1 MLKKFDWRPCS
12 NISKAN
18 KLSKRVIRP
27 RVLKIN
33 LQPLAVKGVN
43 KEQKPCSL
51 FFKRVWRTHSLI
63 PGDVP
68 ILLKGH
74 QSNFVS
80 KFLWKKPAIRF
91 QIYFRGKFQ
100 FFAKVEVLF
109 IHFFHYSTRFH
120 CNFYDK
126 SNYKYVLNIKV
137 RYEIMI
143 LHFVLTWPPADIGTS
158 AVVRVIEQ
166 WCFNSV
172 PDPFN
177 GQTVNFILKP
187 PKVIESRTYVKKANL
202 KHYWNNT
209 VLLIWQQH

>member
-126 SNYKYVLNIKV
+126 SNSKYALKKGQIWNYDVTFWHHMASLNIWG
-137 RYEIMI
+137 
-143 LHFVLTWPPADIGTS
+143 LG

-166 WCFNSV
+166 CCFNSV

-177 GQTVNFILKP
+177 SQTVNLTTALVPEI
-187 PKVIESRTYVKKANL
+187 
-202 KHYWNNT
+202 
-209 VLLIWQQH
+209 